1 VKWLTGKKPYDR
13 SRLLED
19 AAQARKKGKRQK
31 AISLYR
37 EVLAKER
44 DNPDLHR
51 RIAPL
56 LAETKQYA
64 EAWASYRRAA
74 DAFVK
79 KGFVEQALG
88 VLREASVHLPREP
101 EVWVAISDLEIGRRR
116 PVDAHKVLLEGRRNF
131 RSRSDRSQAVLLLLR
146 ARKIKPRDFATNFDL
161 AGLFAKAG
169 ARRRARRILEEVA
182 AWTRGPQL
190 RRVRARQFALAP
202 TPGTAWRWL
211 RALVVGG

>member
-1 VKWLTGKKPYDR
+1 MQWLTGKKPYDR
-13 SRLLED
+13 SRLLND
-19 AAQARKKGKRQK
+19 AARARKKGKRQK

-56 LAETKQYA
+56 LAETKQPA

-88 VLREASVHLPREP
+88 VLREASVRLPREP

-131 RSRSDRSQAVLLLLR
+131 RSKTDRSQAVLLLLR
-146 ARKIKPRDFATNFDL
+146 ARKIAPRDFVTNFDL

-169 ARRRARRILEEVA
+169 ARNRARSILEEVA
-182 AWTRGPQL
+182 SWTRGRQL
-190 RRVRARQFALAP
+190 RRIRARQFALSPA
-202 TPGTAWRWL
+202 PGTAWRWL
-211 RALVVGG
+211 RALVVGA